1 MRGGEH
7 SQGEAELEAL
17 MEEKLAAESAAAR
30 DPTAISAM
38 VAHAE
43 ADAKAL
49 KESNPELA
57 DRTGTLKEKLFKA
70 LNKPAKSLALIGEG
84 TAVQGQATLGGYDLN
99 ECKYLSAQFREGS
112 CAAVSV
118 RIGDDDSLE
127 ADALELTC
135 AEQETQRGEFPG
147 PLPVIARGCFL
158 ERIQLAQCAAQGAS
172 AVMLTLAQTGKER
185 LATLLNDAKEI
196 GLEVIVRVADKD
208 EVAAASAL
216 GVKLLCLGDCGGL
229 TKTIELLE
237 HVPEGIVKI
246 ADVEVIDVRGAW
258 KVRDAGFNSLI
269 VNKVVSFVCMRDRVP
284 PTAVLKAMLS
294 KGSVAFGLGMQKGR
308 LEGAKE
314 QLGTLDM

>member
-1 MRGGEH
+1 MLHLTVLSLVPSLLLGPSTPVVRAPCVRGATPAAMPTPLTLRPPLRPRSAPTMRGGEH

-17 MEEKLAAESAAAR
+17 MEEKLAAESTAAR

-172 AVMLTLAQTGKER
+172 AVMLTLAQTGKEI
-185 LATLLNDAKEI
+185 LALARFPQPFPFPPPALHASIRPPQRTAPPQ
-196 GLEVIVRVADKD
+196 RVAPPPACRPLISPD
-208 EVAAASAL
+208 AL
-216 GVKLLCLGDCGGL
+216 PGCSSQFD
-229 TKTIELLE
+229 
-237 HVPEGIVKI
+237 
-246 ADVEVIDVRGAW
+246 
-258 KVRDAGFNSLI
+258 
-269 VNKVVSFVCMRDRVP
+269 P
-284 PTAVLKAMLS
+284 PCISGCFLS
-294 KGSVAFGLGMQKGR
+294 I
-308 LEGAKE
+308 
-314 QLGTLDM
+314 